1 MARNDPPTTMR
12 RDHGYQRARA
22 SGVTEFRVRSA
33 REMSAWLSMKPQ
45 QKQLRDLVEKH
56 PHLRPVMSEIG
67 KELWEKKGFFSLDDI
82 LIELDAR
89 KLIRLL
95 PPTSPQSK

>member
-1 MARNDPPTTMR
+1 MAKNDPPTSMR
-12 RDHGYQRARA
+12 REHGYPQARA

-33 REMSAWLSMKPQ
+33 REMSAWLKMKPQ
-45 QKQLRDLVEKH
+45 QKQFRKLVEKH
-56 PHLRPVMSEIG
+56 PHLKPVILEIG
-67 KELWEKKGFFSLDDI
+67 KALWEKKGFFSLDDI

-95 PPTSPQSK
+95 PPTPPQSN